1 MGLLDA
7 LFGGGTKLDLKLDAT
22 QIPEGGLLGGTI
34 SLSGGKKPLKL
45 TSLKVKLVYV
55 KVTSVPGQSLPKID
69 LQMLLDN
76 AVVSNI
82 DLAPASLNKYSFS
95 FTVPKGTDPNGK
107 YQVIAVADI
116 PGVKDPSAALDLK
129 VLAAQ
134 QTNFLGFAKGGAA
147 LSADEMFKR
156 FPGLQSENEHTLC
169 DAMRDVLY
177 ASYDPDDNLLAAE
190 PLLARHMREGRSDNV
205 RATALEAWGN
215 ILNNRAR
222 KEHIVTLS
230 EMAKDEKLGK
240 DVMRQ
245 VVVAAAKFAEE
256 GAWDLCVALS
266 KHKDPAIREEVA
278 SQMYFNADKSLKG
291 RKELLLSMTND
302 EYAGVR
308 RAAWRAMTDFNT
320 DKAVIEKVIAAAD
333 KDESPDVVE
342 ACLSAITFAHHHG
355 MRDQVFNTFLKHTK
369 NPHTSVRRELAQC
382 LHWLPEDA
390 RLAQIVSALLVDD
403 STEVRKAMAW
413 QCCNMS
419 EHKELKELFVKAAVD
434 DKDEEV
440 RGDALGG
447 LDRVMPL
454 TDLVSFLRLRL
465 AADKSVACANGALNA
480 LRDHVAE
487 PVAKG
492 LVEELGKSPHT
503 RISERAREML
513 TSN

>member
-55 KVTSVPGQSLPKID
+55 KVTTVPGQTMPKID

-76 AVVSNI
+76 AIVANV

-95 FTVPKGTDPNGK
+95 FTVPKGTDPSGK
-107 YQVIAVADI
+107 YQVMAVADI
-116 PGVKDPSAALDLK
+116 PGVKDPSVSMDLK

-156 FPGLQSENEHTLC
+156 FPGLQSQNEDKLC
-169 DAMRDVLY
+169 EAIREVLY

-190 PLLARHMREGRSDNV
+190 PLLARHMREGSDNV
-205 RATALEAWGN
+205 KAVALEAWGN

-222 KEHIVTLS
+222 KEHIVTLVD
-230 EMAKDEKLGK
+230 MARDPGTSK

-256 GAWDLCVALS
+256 GAWDLMVELAG
-266 KHKDPAIREEVA
+266 HKDPSVREETA
-278 SQMYFNADKSLKG
+278 SQLYFNAEKSIKG
-291 RKELLLSMTND
+291 RKDLMLKLTAD
-302 EYAGVR
+302 ENAGVR
-308 RAAWRAMTDFNT
+308 RAAWRGMTDFNA
-320 DKAVIEKVIAAAD
+320 DKAVVERLIVAANSD
-333 KDESPDVVE
+333 PSPDVVE

-355 MRDQVFNTFLKHTK
+355 MRDQVFATFLAHTK
-369 NPHTSVRRELAQC
+369 NPHTSVRRELAQS
-382 LHWLPEDA
+382 LHWLPEDP
-390 RLAQIVSALLVDD
+390 RLAQIVTALFADGN
-403 STEVRKAMAW
+403 SEVRRAMAW
-413 QCCNMS
+413 QGCNMA
-419 EHKELKELFVKAAVD
+419 EHKELRELFVKAAVD

-440 RGDALGG
+440 RGDAIGG
-447 LDRVMPL
+447 LDRMMPL
-454 TDLVSFLRLRL
+454 GDLLSFCRQRL
-465 AADKSVACANGALNA
+465 AAEHSLAVHHGVLNA
-480 LRDHVAE
+480 LRDQVAE
-487 PVAKG
+487 PTARA
-492 LVEELGKSPHT
+492 LVEELSRSPHA
-503 RISERAREML
+503 RVSERAREML
-513 TSN
+513 AN